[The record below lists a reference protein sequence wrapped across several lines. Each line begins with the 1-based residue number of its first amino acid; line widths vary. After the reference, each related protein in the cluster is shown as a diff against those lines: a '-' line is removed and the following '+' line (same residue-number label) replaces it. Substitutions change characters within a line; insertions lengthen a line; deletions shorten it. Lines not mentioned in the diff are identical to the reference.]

1 MAQLSS
7 PQAAANPPAAATVS
21 TPSVPRRKKGPV
33 MWLLIGSALLVI
45 LVGLA
50 LVLRRNRNDGTP
62 VTVEKAVVRDI
73 TQLVTATGKIQP
85 EVEVKITPDS
95 VSGEIVALPFRE
107 GDTVKKGDLLV
118 KLKPDFYQAQ
128 VEQEKAALDSA
139 RAAAVLSNAKL
150 EKAAQDWKQ
159 YQDLYQRK
167 LVSDSD
173 YITYKTNY
181 DVAKADYA
189 SALANVSKAEGSLNQ
204 ANDQLSKTL
213 IYSPMDGTVSSRSCE
228 VGERVVA
235 TGQFSGTEIMRVADL
250 SSMEAQ
256 VDVNENDVVN
266 VKVGNH
272 ALVSIDAYP
281 GRKFN
286 GVVKEIATTGT
297 TTGSGTQSE
306 VTNFQVKIRITDH
319 DVKLRPGMSATA
331 DIETQTV
338 KGAVAVPIQSVT
350 VRDLASGKSAQEIQQ
365 DRTRQAEQD
374 KGDNRASVTNLRDQ
388 ARADRTHLPYVVFI
402 KQGDHVRMQQVDIGI
417 SDDTYTEIKS
427 GVKPGDEVVSGSY
440 TAISRTLKNGMKVRL
455 EKSPGARRQP

>member
-1 MAQLSS
+1 MPQLSS
-7 PQAAANPPAAATVS
+7 PQTVPNPSAMAANAPAA
-21 TPSVPRRKKGPV
+21 PRRKSPV
-33 MWLLIGSALLVI
+33 KWLIIGSALFIVLVA
-45 LVGLA
+45 LA
-50 LVLRRNRNDGTP
+50 FIFRRRGGEITA
-62 VTVEKAVVRDI
+62 VITEKAAVRDL

-95 VSGEIVALPFRE
+95 VYGEIVALPFQE

-118 KLKPDFYQAQ
+118 KIKPDFYQAQ
-128 VEQEKAALDSA
+128 VEQQTAAVNSA
-139 RAAAVLSNAKL
+139 RAAAVLSQAKL
-150 EKAAQDWKQ
+150 EKAEQDWKQ

-173 YITYKTNY
+173 YTLYKTNY
-181 DVAKADYA
+181 DGAQAAYA
-189 SALANVSKAEGSLNQ
+189 SALANVQENEGLLNQ
-204 ANDQLSKTL
+204 ARDQLSKTI

-250 SSMEAQ
+250 SSMEAR

-266 VKVGNH
+266 VKPGDH
-272 ALVSIDAYP
+272 ALISIDAYP

-286 GVVKEIATTGT
+286 GTVKEIAATGT
-297 TTGSGTQSE
+297 TTGTGTQSE

-338 KGAVAVPIQSVT
+338 KGAVTVPIQSVT
-350 VRDLASGKSAQEIQQ
+350 VRDLASGKSAEEVE
-365 DRTRQAEQD
+365 QARAREAETN
-374 KGDNRASVTNLRDQ
+374 KGDNQASVTNLRDQ
-388 ARADRTHLPYVVFI
+388 ARASRTRLPYVVFI
-402 KQGDHVRMQQVDIGI
+402 KEGDHVRLQKVDMGI

-440 TAISRTLKNGMKVRL
+440 TAISRTLKDGMKVRL
-455 EKSPGARRQP
+455 EKPVKPKQP

>member
-1 MAQLSS
+1 VS
-7 PQAAANPPAAATVS
+7 PVLA
-21 TPSVPRRKKGPV
+21 PRRKSPAK
-33 MWLLIGSALLVI
+33 WLIIGGAIFVLLV
-45 LVGLA
+45 VLA
-50 LVLRRNRNDGTP
+50 LVFRRGGKEATA
-62 VTVEKAVVRDI
+62 VTTEKAVVRDI

-95 VSGEIVALPFRE
+95 VYGEILALPFQE
-107 GDTVKKGDLLV
+107 GDQVKKGDLLV
-118 KLKPDFYQAQ
+118 KIKPDFYQAQ
-128 VEQEKAALDSA
+128 VEQEEAAVNSA

-173 YITYKTNY
+173 YITYKTNF
-181 DVAKADYA
+181 DVAKADYT
-189 SALANVSKAEGSLNQ
+189 SALANVSKAEGSLSQ
-204 ANDQLSKTL
+204 MRDQLSKTL

-250 SSMEAQ
+250 SSMEAR

-266 VKVGNH
+266 VKAGDH
-272 ALVSIDAYP
+272 ALISIDAYP

-286 GVVKEIATTGT
+286 GVVKEIAATGT
-297 TTGSGTQSE
+297 TSGTGTQSE

-350 VRDLASGKSAQEIQQ
+350 VRDLATGKSADEIQQ
-365 DRTRQAEQD
+365 DNAKAAEKD
-374 KGDNRASVTNLRDQ
+374 RGDNQASVTNLRDQ
-388 ARADRTHLPYVVFI
+388 SRAKSVRLPYVVFI
-402 KQGDHVRMQQVDIGI
+402 KQGDHVRIQKVDMGI
-417 SDDTYTEIKS
+417 SDDTYTEIKN
-427 GVKPGDEVVSGSY
+427 GVNPGDEVVSGSY
-440 TAISRTLKNGMKVRL
+440 TAISRTLKDGMKVRL
-455 EKSPGARRQP
+455 EKPVKTKQP